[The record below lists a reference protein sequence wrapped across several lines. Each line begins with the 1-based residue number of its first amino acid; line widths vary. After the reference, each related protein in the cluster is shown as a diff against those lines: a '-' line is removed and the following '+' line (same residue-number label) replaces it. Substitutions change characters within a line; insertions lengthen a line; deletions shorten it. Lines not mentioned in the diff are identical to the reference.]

1 MSKSLKDVIPI
12 SHIYMRDNVLKK
24 GNIPG
29 VAGDKTEWAKDLN
42 LPRKAEYT
50 FFAGCGYQFMRY
62 VEGMMKAAASMEKI
76 GLGMEKSIGIS
87 KLFGKIGIDLPSIT
101 GKVTAAGKEDT
112 YTKIL
117 VSAVRVFQRL
127 GVDIGYMY
135 EDEPCCGSPLY
146 YSGFL
151 DDYIEN
157 ANKNFTLFKSLG
169 IKKLV
174 GLIPACTESLRDY
187 YPKYIEGYNLEV
199 YHFIEVVAQR
209 LRESDIKPKLKE
221 KLIIAYHDPCQLS
234 RYLEIIDA
242 PREVMTSIEGLEL
255 REPDPEQCKQWS
267 TCCGGGGLEA
277 GDPDLCERLGLKRV
291 EELLNTGAN
300 VIVSHC
306 PACVMQLRRSAV
318 KMKADVKVMDLV
330 EILDEALK

>member
-12 SHIYMRDNVLKK
+12 SHIYIRDNVLEK

-29 VAGDKTEWAKDLN
+29 VAGDKTKWAKGLN

-62 VEGMMKAAASMEKI
+62 VEGMMKAAASMEKV

-87 KLFGKIGIDLPSIT
+87 KIFGKIGIDLPSIT

-117 VSAVRVFQRL
+117 VSAARVLQRL
-127 GVDIGYMY
+127 GVDIGYMH

-169 IKKLV
+169 IKKLI
-174 GLIPACTESLRDY
+174 GLIPACTETLRDY

-209 LRESDIKPKLKE
+209 LRESDIKPRLKE
-221 KLIIAYHDPCQLS
+221 KLTVAYHDPCQLS

-277 GDPDLCERLGLKRV
+277 GDPDLCERLGLRRV
-291 EELLNTGAN
+291 EELLETGAK
-300 VIVSHC
+300 VIASHC
-306 PACVMQLRRSAV
+306 PACVMQLKRSAE

-330 EILDEALK
+330 EIIDEALE